1 MDVTELST
9 FMAVARN
16 GGITAAARAI
26 NTVQSN
32 VTLRIR
38 TLEDEIGLPLFERH
52 SRGMS
57 LTEAGERLLPYAE
70 RMLSLLAEA
79 KVAARD
85 GSGAAG
91 TLRLGAMET
100 TAAVRLPPLLAG
112 YHRAWP
118 DVRLSL
124 RTGPTADLVQAVA
137 RRELDGAFVAGPVD
151 HADIVTAPAFEE
163 ALGLVTPAAIAD
175 LAALVEVAAA
185 GLTVLS
191 FKPGCS
197 YRQRLEQVL
206 ARLGLP
212 TYARLEFGTL
222 DGILGCVA
230 AGVGVTLLPHAVV
243 VQAGRRDDL
252 RWHAIAGEDG
262 VAKTLFIRRRDA
274 YRSQA
279 MQRFL
284 EGIHESE
291 AKSAA

>member
-9 FMAVARN
+9 FLAVARS

-26 NTVQSN
+26 HTVQSN

-70 RMLSLLAEA
+70 RMLSLIGEA
-79 KVAARD
+79 AIAARD
-85 GSGAAG
+85 ESATGG

-100 TAAVRLPPLLAG
+100 TAAVRLPPLLAA

-118 DVRLSL
+118 QVRLSL
-124 RTGPTADLVQAVA
+124 RTGPTADLLQAVA

-151 HADIVTAPAFEE
+151 HADIVATPAFEE
-163 ALGLVTPAAIAD
+163 TLGLVTPAAILD
-175 LAALVEVAAA
+175 LPGLVAAAAA
-185 GLTVLS
+185 GLSVLS

-212 TYARLEFGTL
+212 SYARLEFGTL

-230 AGVGVTLLPHAVV
+230 AGVGITLLPHAVV
-243 VQAGRRDDL
+243 LQAGRRDDL

-262 VAKTLFIRRRDA
+262 IAKTLFIRRSDA

-279 MQRFL
+279 MRRFL
-284 EGIHESE
+284 EGIDENE
-291 AKSAA
+291 AKDAN